1 MVSFILTS
9 VSCTML
15 LRRESRRE
23 PLIVPYQVLEME
35 DAHTCLLEL
44 SEDKEASFFAV
55 FDGHGGHDVAKVASS
70 NLHKTI
76 VNNKSYRE

>member
-1 MVSFILTS
+1 
-9 VSCTML
+9 
-15 LRRESRRE
+15 
-23 PLIVPYQVLEME
+23 ME

-76 VNNKSYRE
+76 ANNKSYREYLICVITSVQILRTQYRLLLLQCSCFLLKNIV